1 MWRLGT
7 SGIKLQIP
15 CEISSSGYRS
25 ITAFGACIGITAYAP
40 AAAELLNFCE
50 AYGPTTHYP
59 CRGCNYCQIPGHDDL
74 MFPGRRVHSF
84 LPWTK
89 AGPKVWNL
97 RTNTDLQNT
106 RASHA
111 NTPPAML
118 IKNGLGL
125 GITAPAGE
133 IEHAF
138 YKVPRF
144 DATWAPFG
152 VMHVEAEGNAKVHIP
167 AFVYMLVR
175 VLQWTSIEAINFRL
189 RNFDWMCP
197 AADKPQEFRH
207 ATQEGTDAGTP
218 SSDTSVG
225 WKAMSVHAFM
235 LRGIEFFQHFVPK
248 GHEKEESWVCF
259 KLHCLYYALLQKTSF
274 EKIDIVNLDSLI
286 CKQQTL
292 FLKIDHYV
300 DLWKPKN
307 HWATHFPVDIIRF
320 GPPVYWSELKFEMKH
335 QWLKRCARLSNFIG
349 LLSTI
354 AFNSEMRACLDLFEG
369 VHLNF
374 IRE

>member
-1 MWRLGT
+1 M
-7 SGIKLQIP
+7 
-15 CEISSSGYRS
+15 SSGDKWVS
-25 ITAFGACIGITAYAP
+25 ACK
-40 AAAELLNFCE
+40 E
-50 AYGPTTHYP
+50 A
-59 CRGCNYCQIPGHDDL
+59 DDDKSGDIDGKEGMRIWKNML
-74 MFPGRRVHSF
+74 HEVRM
-84 LPWTK
+84 
-89 AGPKVWNL
+89 
-97 RTNTDLQNT
+97 RTNT
-106 RASHA
+106 
-111 NTPPAML
+111 
-118 IKNGLGL
+118 
-125 GITAPAGE
+125 
-133 IEHAF
+133 
-138 YKVPRF
+138 
-144 DATWAPFG
+144 
-152 VMHVEAEGNAKVHIP
+152 
-167 AFVYMLVR
+167 
-175 VLQWTSIEAINFRL
+175 
-189 RNFDWMCP
+189 
-197 AADKPQEFRH
+197 
-207 ATQEGTDAGTP
+207 

-235 LRGIEFFQHFVPK
+235 LRGIEFFQYFVPK